1 MFKKQDALK
10 STDFDS
16 IRLRLASPEVIR
28 SWSFGEVSK
37 PETINYRTQK
47 PEKQGLF
54 AEEIFGPS
62 KDWECYCGKYKKIRY
77 KGIICDK
84 CGVEVTHS
92 IVRRE
97 RMAHI
102 ELAAPITHIW
112 FLRGVPSKI
121 GTILDLSIQSLEKVI
136 YFASFLVTDVNE
148 VAKEATIEQVKT
160 ERKSKQKMIEGEF
173 ARDTGRLAQKHG
185 EDKKAIDKET
195 KRLEEIRDTKLSE
208 LEEDY
213 EIVMEDLKSMKVM
226 SIIPEQTYHEWSLK
240 YGHVFEANIGAEAV
254 KDMLKRVN
262 VDETMKAI
270 EEELKTATKTKRNR
284 LLRRVKLLKAFSI
297 NSIKP
302 EWMVLNA
309 LPVIPPDLRPMV
321 PLDGG
326 RFATSDLNDL
336 YRRVINRN
344 NRLRRLYELNAP
356 EVISRNE
363 KRMLQEAVDSL
374 IDNSARHSKTVIAA
388 TGKKRQLKSLADQL
402 KGKQGR
408 FRQNLLGK
416 RIDYSGRSVIVV
428 GPHLHLGQCGIPKKM
443 ALELFKPFVISKLIE
458 REYVHN
464 IRSANR
470 FIESDRP
477 ETWDILEEV
486 TKDEFVLL
494 KLAPTLH
501 RLGIQAFHPT
511 LIEGKAIQIHPL
523 VCDAYN
529 ADFDGDQM
537 AVHVPLTEEARAEAR
552 ELMLA
557 TKNLLKPSFGGPV
570 ATPGKDIA
578 WGIFYLSMEPTPM
591 PESREGLPTFASETD
606 ALYAVQNEKL
616 SLRDWVV
623 VRMDEGHLMIT
634 TPGRLLVNAQFP
646 KEVPYMNQTMGKK
659 ELAGI
664 VKYYLEL
671 HGSEKTAEFLD
682 RLKEIGFKYSTRAG
696 YSWGMA
702 NLPEVPGKPALLS
715 EGDTRVREVNDY
727 FDQGLLT
734 GTERHSSII
743 KVWNEIKDRIAA
755 EAKKA
760 LPKDNPAYT
769 MIESGARGS
778 WGQMT
783 QMVGMKGL
791 VANPAGEIIELP
803 VKSSF
808 KEGYDVLEFFISS
821 HGVRKGL
828 TDTALRTANAGY
840 LTRRLVDVAQDVI
853 VRQEDCGDDK
863 GVVLT
868 HKESEE
874 IGEPLIVRILGR
886 YVLSDVKKPG
896 GRKVIV
902 KAGEM
907 ITEKEIRE
915 IEAAGVSL
923 QEAHVRSVMTCRLR
937 RGVCQ
942 KCYGYDLAYNK
953 LVKLGTSV
961 GIMAAQSIGEPGT
974 QLTMRTFHTGGVAGK
989 DITQGLPRVEE
1000 LFEARNPK
1008 QKAIMSEVSGK
1019 AEVDT
1024 AAREVVQAGTGKQI
1038 YDTRPGQKSVRI
1050 TYEGVDEEAI
1060 AYGKTG
1066 ELMVKDGDKVK
1077 EGAVLAKKSNGKE
1090 IVASGAGVVS
1100 LKKTGVIT
1108 LIREMTKVREYI
1120 IPPGYTLY
1128 VKTGDEIQ
1136 AGDALTDGNLDL
1148 QVLFKF
1154 KGQDAVQKYLSKE
1167 IQFIYSSQGQKLNN
1181 KHIEIIIRQMFSRV
1195 RVQDPGDTDLLPG
1208 EIIEKASFEDAND
1221 RLKKGDKKAHAKQ
1234 LFLGI
1239 TKISLSTDSWLSSAS
1254 FQETARVLIN
1264 AAVTGKVDRLEGL
1277 KENVIIG
1284 RLIPAG
1290 TGFEDME
1297 YELIGDFKAARL
1309 AREASREIVG
1319 EIEQAFSENKVV
1331 GEEVKEMA
1339 QEG

>member
-77 KGIICDK
+77 KGIVCDK

-121 GTILDLSIQSLEKVI
+121 GTILDLSIQGLEKVI

-173 ARDTGRLAQKHG
+173 VRDTGRLVQKHG
-185 EDKKAIDKET
+185 EDKKAIEKET
-195 KRLEEIRDTKLSE
+195 KRLEEIRDTKLAE

-213 EIVMEDLKSMKVM
+213 EIVMEDLKAMKVM

-254 KDMLKRVN
+254 KDMLRRVN
-262 VDETMKAI
+262 VEETMKAI

-297 NSIKP
+297 NAIKP

-428 GPHLHLGQCGIPKKM
+428 GPHLHLDQCGIPKKM

-486 TKDEFVLL
+486 TKDAFVLL
-494 KLAPTLH
+494 NRAPTLH
-501 RLGIQAFHPT
+501 RLGIQAFRPT

-591 PESREGLPTFASETD
+591 PESQEGLPTFASETD

-696 YSWGMA
+696 YSWGMG
-702 NLPEVPGKPALLS
+702 NLPEVPGKPALIE
-715 EGDTRVREVNDY
+715 EGDARVREVNDY

-734 GTERHSSII
+734 GSERHSSII

-874 IGEPLIVRILGR
+874 IGEPLIIRILGR

-907 ITEKEIRE
+907 ITEEEIRE
-915 IEAAGVSL
+915 IEAAGVPL
-923 QEAHVRSVMTCRLR
+923 EEAHVRSVMTCRLR

-953 LVKLGTSV
+953 RVKMGTSV

-1038 YDTRPGQKSVRI
+1038 YDTRPGQKIVKI

-1066 ELMVKDGDKVK
+1066 ELMVKDGDSVK

-1090 IVASGAGVVS
+1090 VVAPGAGVVS
-1100 LKKTGVIT
+1100 LKKVGVIT

-1120 IPPGYTLY
+1120 IPPGFTLY
-1128 VKTGDEIQ
+1128 VKTGDEVQ

-1195 RVQDPGDTDLLPG
+1195 RVTDPGDTDLLPG

-1221 RLKKGDKKAHAKQ
+1221 KLVKGGKKAHAKQ

-1297 YELIGDFKAARL
+1297 YELIGDFKAARM

-1319 EIEQAFSENKVV
+1319 EIDEAFSQNKVV
-1331 GEEVKEMA
+1331 AEEVKEMA

>member
-16 IRLRLASPEVIR
+16 IRLRLASPDVIR
-28 SWSFGEVSK
+28 SWSFGEVLK

-47 PEKQGLF
+47 PEKSGLF

-77 KGIICDK
+77 KGIMCDK

-97 RMAHI
+97 RMGHV

-121 GTILDLSIQSLEKVI
+121 GTVLDLSIQNLEKVI
-136 YFASFLVTDVNE
+136 YFASFLITSINE
-148 VAKEATIEQVKT
+148 EAKEQTTEQVKQ
-160 ERKSKQKMIEGEF
+160 EKKSKQKMIEGEF
-173 ARDTGRLAQKHG
+173 KRDIGRLSQKFG
-185 EDKKAIDKET
+185 EDEKKIKAET
-195 KRLEEIRDTKLSE
+195 VRLEEIRDQKFEE
-208 LEEDY
+208 LEADFEQ
-213 EIVMEDLKSMKVM
+213 VMEDLKQMQM
-226 SIIPEQTYHEWSLK
+226 LAIISEQTYHEWSLK
-240 YGHVFEANIGAEAV
+240 YGHIFEAGIGAQAV
-254 KDMLKRVN
+254 HEMLKRVN
-262 VDETMKAI
+262 VEETMARL
-270 EEELKTATKTKRNR
+270 EEDLDRATKTKRDR
-284 LLRRVKLLKAFSI
+284 LLRRLKLLKSLSI
-297 NSIKP
+297 NGIKP
-302 EWMVLNA
+302 EWMVLTA
-309 LPVIPPDLRPMV
+309 VPIIPPDLRPMV

-344 NRLRRLYELNAP
+344 NRLKRLYELNAP

-363 KRMLQEAVDSL
+363 KRMLQEAVDAL

-428 GPHLHLGQCGIPKKM
+428 GPHLRLHQCGLPKKM
-443 ALELFKPFVISKLIE
+443 ALELFKPFIISKLIA

-477 ETWDILEEV
+477 ETWDILEEII
-486 TKDEFVLL
+486 KDAFVLL
-494 KLAPTLH
+494 NRAPTLH
-501 RLGIQAFHPT
+501 RLGIQAFRPT

-552 ELMLA
+552 EIMLS
-557 TKNLLKPSFGGPV
+557 TKNLLKPAHGGPV
-570 ATPGKDIA
+570 TTPGKDIA
-578 WGIFYLSMEPTPM
+578 WGIFYLTMELTPA
-591 PESREGLPTFASETD
+591 PKEEKGLPTFANETD
-606 ALYAVQNEKL
+606 ALYAVQSGKL
-616 SLRDWVV
+616 KWRHWCV
-623 VRMDEGHLMIT
+623 VRREGGRVIT
-634 TPGRLLVNAQFP
+634 TPGRVLVNQQFP
-646 KEVPYMNQTMGKK
+646 EEVPYMNQTLGKK
-659 ELAGI
+659 ELSNI

-671 HGSEKTAEFLD
+671 NGPEKTSEFLD
-682 RLKEIGFKYSTRAG
+682 RLKDLGFKASTESG
-696 YSWGMA
+696 YSWGMSA
-702 NLPEVPGKPALLS
+702 LPTVEGKRALLE
-715 EGDTRVREVNDY
+715 EGEARLREIEDY
-727 FDQGLLT
+727 FSQGLLT
-734 GTERHSSII
+734 ASERHSSII
-743 KVWNEIKDRIAA
+743 KIWTEIKDRIAE

-769 MIESGARGS
+769 MIESGARGT

-791 VANPAGEIIELP
+791 VANPSGEIIELP

-808 KEGYDVLEFFISS
+808 KDGYDVLEFFISS

-853 VRQEDCGDDK
+853 VREEDCGDDQ

-868 HKESEE
+868 KEESDE
-874 IGEPLIVRILGR
+874 IGEPLMVRILGR
-886 YVLSDVKKPG
+886 FALDDIKKPG
-896 GRKVIV
+896 GRKVV
-902 KAGEM
+902 VEAGEM
-907 ITEKEIRE
+907 ITEEHIRE
-915 IEAAGVSL
+915 FEAAPSEL
-923 QEAHVRSVMTCRLR
+923 LEAHVRSVMTCRMR

-953 LVKLGTSV
+953 LVKLGASV
-961 GIMAAQSIGEPGT
+961 GIIAAQSIGEPGT

-1000 LFEARNPK
+1000 LFEARSPK
-1008 QKAIMSEVSGK
+1008 QKAIMSEVSGSVTV
-1019 AEVDT
+1019 EM
-1024 AAREVVQAGTGKQI
+1024 AAREIVQAGTGKQI
-1038 YDTRPGQKSVRI
+1038 VDTRPGQKSVKVAY
-1050 TYEGVDEEAI
+1050 TAVEEEPVVV
-1060 AYGKTG
+1060 GKTAK
-1066 ELMVKDGDKVK
+1066 LLVKDGEKVV
-1077 EGAVLAKKSNGKE
+1077 EGQALAQKSSGSVE
-1090 IVASGAGVVS
+1090 SPASGIVALREAGVVTIIHEA
-1100 LKKTGVIT
+1100 L
-1108 LIREMTKVREYI
+1108 KVREYI

-1128 VKTGDEIQ
+1128 VKNGDEVQ
-1136 AGDALTDGNLDL
+1136 EGDALTDGNLDL
-1148 QVLFKF
+1148 QLLFAH

-1167 IQFIYSSQGQKLNN
+1167 IQFIYASQGQKLNN

-1195 RVQDPGDTDLLPG
+1195 RVADPGETDLLPG
-1208 EIIEKASFEDAND
+1208 EIIEKATFLDAND
-1221 RLKKGDKKAHAKQ
+1221 EVSKGKDAKAEP

-1254 FQETARVLIN
+1254 FQETAKVLIN

-1284 RLIPAG
+1284 RLIPTG
-1290 TGFEDME
+1290 TGYPGME
-1297 YELIGDFKAARL
+1297 ERLIGTFEYRDR
-1309 AREASREIVG
+1309 REVPEAPREVRE
-1319 EIEQAFSENKVV
+1319 EIEEAFAENRVV
-1331 GEEVKEMA
+1331 GEEEQKVET
-1339 QEG
+1339 EE